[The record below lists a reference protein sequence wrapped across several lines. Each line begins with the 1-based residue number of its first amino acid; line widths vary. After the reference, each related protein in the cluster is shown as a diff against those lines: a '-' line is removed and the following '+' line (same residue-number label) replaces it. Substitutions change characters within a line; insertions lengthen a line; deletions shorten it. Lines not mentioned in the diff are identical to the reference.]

1 VPPDPTL
8 SALARAARAL
18 LADRP
23 IVSLPTLCA
32 HAGIPHALVQ
42 ATYLAD
48 PSARAAFE
56 QALDARCVDAE
67 GGCFLVR

>member
-1 VPPDPTL
+1 MADPQL
-8 SALARAARAL
+8 DALARAARTL

-23 IVSLPTLCA
+23 IVALQTLCA
-32 HAGIPHALVQ
+32 HAGLPHALVHS
-42 ATYLAD
+42 TYLAT
-48 PSARAAFE
+48 PATRAAFE